1 MFDALTDKLQGV
13 FSGLKGRGKL
23 TDADIDKAMRAI
35 RLSLLE
41 ADVSLPV
48 VKQLTTA
55 IKERATGDEVMSSI
69 TPDQQVVKIVSEEL
83 TRLMGGANVS
93 LAMSPNPPTVILMA
107 GLQGSGKT
115 TCTAKLARHLLN
127 EGRAP
132 MMIACDVHRPA
143 AMEQLAV
150 LGEQIGVP
158 VHLEKGATDP
168 VKIATA
174 GIAEAKRSGR
184 DVVIV
189 DTAGRLTIDAD
200 MMAELVAIRD
210 AVKPTSVVLVVDAMT
225 GQTAVEVATAF
236 QDAVQF
242 DGVVLSK
249 LDGDARGG
257 AALSV
262 RSVTGKPILFVG
274 TGEKVDALEPF
285 HPDRMASRILGMGDV
300 LSLIEKAQQTVS
312 VDDAKRME
320 DRLRGGNL
328 TLDDF
333 LEQLQQV
340 RKMGPLGQVMG
351 MIPGFSQA
359 AKMKDVEV
367 DERRIDRVEAI
378 ISSMTMPE
386 RSRPDIINGSR
397 RRRIAEG
404 SGTTVQEVNHLL
416 AQFKQMQKL
425 MKRMGKGGGGMPS
438 MLGA

>member
-150 LGEQIGVP
+150 LGQQIGVP

-404 SGTTVQEVNHLL
+404 SGTTVQEVNQLL